1 MVATLPIYR
10 LGFDSPPAELP
21 ALPQSARERGRL
33 WSDTVFQAVLA
44 LKKQLTHRDAD
55 IVAAAAN
62 SILEL
67 ERTRM
72 RHGTQ
77 VAGSEEVSEAQ
88 LEYEEEQRHES
99 ERYKNRRAEKRAASE
114 AEEKPAEEPDSNA
127 QSLAEHAREA
137 AEFYEKIGKPL
148 PMRPERFAARL
159 LKTWGLEANE
169 IPAGGFIAHLR
180 KHGVG
185 PDPRA
190 TTDPSAPQ

>member
-1 MVATLPIYR
+1 MVATLPMNR

-21 ALPQSARERGRL
+21 ELPQSARERGRL

-44 LKKQLTHRDAD
+44 LKKQLNHRDAD
-55 IVAAAAN
+55 IVAEAAN

-88 LEYEEEQRHES
+88 LEYEEEQRSES
-99 ERYKNRRAEKRAASE
+99 EMFKKRRAASE

-127 QSLAEHAREA
+127 RALAEHAREA
-137 AEFYEKIGKPL
+137 AEFYEKLGKPL
-148 PMRPERFAARL
+148 PVRPERYAAKL
-159 LKTWGLEANE
+159 LETWGLAANE
-169 IPAGGFIAHLR
+169 IPVGGFIAHLR
-180 KHGVG
+180 THGVG
-185 PDPRA
+185 PDPASRK
-190 TTDPSAPQ
+190 SAPQ

>member
-1 MVATLPIYR
+1 MNR

-33 WSDTVFQAVLA
+33 WSDTVFLAVLA

-72 RHGTQ
+72 RHGTR
-77 VAGSEEVSEAQ
+77 VAGSEEVSDAQ

-99 ERYKNRRAEKRAASE
+99 EMFKKRRAEKSAATE
-114 AEEKPAEEPDSNA
+114 AEETPTEEPDSNA
-127 QSLAEHAREA
+127 RALAEHAREV
-137 AEFYEKIGKPL
+137 AEFHEKIGKRL
-148 PMRPERFAARL
+148 PMRPERFVARL
-159 LKTWGLEANE
+159 LSMWGLEADE
-169 IPAGGFIAHLR
+169 IPAGGFMAHM
-180 KHGVG
+180 
-185 PDPRA
+185 RA
-190 TTDPSAPQ
+190 HVADLAPASQPAHTC